1 LATIEEIVKNIR
13 EAIREAQEHLKR
25 GLHFL
30 AVNNAFFAC
39 ECTII
44 LLCRFAYERGYIGRV
59 PTSHRG
65 RLHVVSELCR
75 RGIIP
80 QDIALRYSRVLELR
94 SRIVYA
100 FKNGEAAREI
110 VSNTIRI
117 VSEVMKVLGVGLD
130 VEEY

>member
-13 EAIREAQEHLKR
+13 EAVRGAQEHLKR
-25 GLHFL
+25 GLYFL

-44 LLCRFAYERGYIGRV
+44 LLCRFAYERGYISSV

-80 QDIALRYSRVLELR
+80 QDTISRYSRVLELR
-94 SRIVYA
+94 GRSVYA
-100 FKNGEAAREI
+100 FKNGEVAREI

-117 VSEVMKVLGVGLD
+117 VSEVMRVIGVGLD
-130 VEEY
+130 VEGS